1 MAEGNKIV
9 SSASIENS
17 DHKTNSV
24 VNKKE
29 KSSFL
34 FYSEN
39 NYTWKGD
46 LKSLKAFVA
55 TILICDDAKWPSP
68 RAEEK
73 LFKTAEITL
82 KWHGPKKEK
91 LQIMKDNEKKYLR
104 SVLEANAQTSGV
116 KNEEKKI
123 KTRSH
128 VVDYNQQRQDDLMQ
142 NANQDHSLCTKCQE
156 YQQQIDNIM
165 TLVAEIKTKQLE
177 QTQLAK
183 LI

>member
-1 MAEGNKIV
+1 MAECNKNR
-9 SSASIENS
+9 SSGSIENS
-17 DHKTNSV
+17 DHKTDNV

-34 FYSEN
+34 FYSESN
-39 NYTWKGD
+39 FAWKGD

-55 TILICDDAKWPSP
+55 TILTCDDAKWSSP

-73 LFKTAEITL
+73 LLKTAEFSL

-91 LQIMKDNEKKYLR
+91 LQIMKDNESKYLQ
-104 SVLEANAQTSGV
+104 SVLEANAQTNAA

-128 VVDYNQQRQDDLMQ
+128 VVDANRQQQDDLKQ
-142 NANQDHSLCTKCQE
+142 NTNQNHCIQNVKIIS
-156 YQQQIDNIM
+156 N
-165 TLVAEIKTKQLE
+165 
-177 QTQLAK
+177 K
-183 LI
+183 LTIL